1 MVDTTDVRRSEL
13 SSIEHIAVRWFP
25 TEQFFQF
32 ERIET
37 GCGEHAGIPS
47 LVKFGERASGEGCV
61 NLRTGC
67 HGSIGGTTSEEEY
80 GDEGKERGTTHE
92 HVPCRTGK
100 NRRASTLGPSR
111 TKSVRWLTMLLGAH
125 VDRAKVLAA
134 AEATGSDVV
143 QIFLSAPLSWAAPRE
158 SDDERVLRDSG
169 LVIFVHAPYL
179 LNPASINPEVRN
191 KTRRALIA
199 QGEAA
204 ARIGAAGLV
213 VHGGHPTGEGDVRD
227 GIAGWVDV
235 LHDLHLPV
243 RLLIENTAGGKAA
256 VARSFDAFA
265 ALYGA
270 LHEAGHDIGVCL
282 DTCHAHAG
290 GEELV
295 HACERLRSFAGT
307 IDLVHAN
314 DSRDPFNSGRDRHA
328 NLGAGACGLEAVAHV
343 VAEAG
348 CPAVV
353 ETPGGT
359 SMMRDDIMALR
370 TQVAS

>member
-1 MVDTTDVRRSEL
+1 
-13 SSIEHIAVRWFP
+13 
-25 TEQFFQF
+25 
-32 ERIET
+32 
-37 GCGEHAGIPS
+37 
-47 LVKFGERASGEGCV
+47 
-61 NLRTGC
+61 
-67 HGSIGGTTSEEEY
+67 
-80 GDEGKERGTTHE
+80 
-92 HVPCRTGK
+92 
-100 NRRASTLGPSR
+100 
-111 TKSVRWLTMLLGAH
+111 MLLGAH
-125 VDRAKVLAA
+125 VDRSSVLTA

-143 QIFLSAPLSWAAPRE
+143 QIFLSAPLSWATPRVGH
-158 SDDERVLRDSG
+158 DEQVLRDSG
-169 LVIFVHAPYL
+169 LTVFVHAPYL
-179 LNPASINPEVRN
+179 LNPASINPEVRS

-199 QGEAA
+199 QSEAA
-204 ARIGAAGLV
+204 ARIGASGLV

-227 GIAGWVDV
+227 GIAGWVEV
-235 LHDLHLPV
+235 LHGLDLPV

-270 LHEAGHDIGVCL
+270 LHDAGHNIGICL

-295 HACERLRSFAGT
+295 HACKRLRSFAGK

-328 NLGAGACGLEAVAHV
+328 NLGAGACGLEAVAQV

-353 ETPGGT
+353 ETPGGNT
-359 SMMRDDIMALR
+359 MMREDITALR
-370 TQVAS
+370 AQVAP